1 MQIILFLKKQK
12 KYMKKLLL
20 LSCLFLSLTN
30 VTSQNFSTEKKKD
43 SQGYSYE
50 TVKNDK
56 TGVRVYTL
64 QNGLKVYL
72 AQNTDEPR
80 IQTYIPVRTGSN
92 NDPSDNTGLAHYLE
106 HMVFKGTS
114 KIGTQNWETEKKLI
128 AQISDLY
135 EQHKAETNPEKK
147 KALYKRIDEVSQEAS
162 KYSVANE
169 YDKLISS
176 LGAKGTNAHTYLE
189 ETVYKNNIPANELEK
204 WMIIEK
210 ERFSELVLRLFHT
223 ELEAVYEEYN
233 RAQDNDG
240 RIVNYEL
247 MSALFPATPYGQQT
261 TIGKPEHLKN
271 PSMVA
276 IHNYFN
282 TYYVPNNMA
291 VILVGDLDFDKTIKM
306 VDQYFGTFAYKE
318 LPKRKQT
325 VEKPMTSIVEREVK
339 SPTAERLMMAWRT
352 SGVGTKEAL
361 LADITSNILSN
372 SGEVGLINIDI
383 NQKQLALGAG
393 AYTSVFNDYGF
404 QALTISVKDGQSL
417 EDGKKLMLSEIE
429 KIKKGAFDDWMI
441 QAVINNMKLDRMK
454 NYESGDGLATS
465 LYRSFIEERSWNET
479 LSEINELSKISKADV
494 VKFAKSFYKD
504 NYVIVYKR
512 KGINDKLVRVSNPAI
527 TPIQLNRDSQSEF
540 YKNFATLKST
550 DLTPVYVDF
559 KKEIQTKKVKN
570 TNISFVK
577 NNTNT
582 ISNLYYI
589 FNMGSDH
596 NKKLSL
602 AMGMLDYLGT
612 DKISAEDIKKEFYK
626 IGVTYSVNVG
636 NDLSYIYLSGFE
648 SNLPKG
654 VAMLE
659 NLLRNVKPDQ
669 EVYNTTVTTI
679 LNTRVNSK
687 KRKENIMLALTNYAK
702 YGKDSRFRDILSE
715 KELKEMNVS
724 ELTDLL
730 KGIADYEHQIFF
742 YGNDLN
748 PIVDALEKNHNLNA
762 NKAIP
767 TPKVYQE
774 PATTNEVYFA
784 NYDMVQT
791 EMTRIAKGEKY
802 NSTLTGT
809 ANVFNS
815 YFGSGLSSIVF
826 QEIRESKS
834 LAYSARAYYGM
845 ANEKNLND
853 YMQVSIGTQANKLP
867 QAVDAISTL
876 LNDMP
881 KIEKQFNNAK
891 ESSLKQIAS
900 TRIIKTNIFF
910 NQMSL
915 KKLGF
920 DYDIRKDTY
929 KKIQNLTLEATN
941 DFFNKEVKTKKYNTA
956 IIGKKESIDF
966 EALTKLGTIEE
977 VSLEEIFNY

>member
-1 MQIILFLKKQK
+1 
-12 KYMKKLLL
+12 MKKLLL
-20 LSCLFLSLTN
+20 LSCLFLSLTS
-30 VTSQNFSTEKKKD
+30 VTSQTFSTEKKND

-56 TGVRVYTL
+56 TGVRIYTL
-64 QNGLKVYL
+64 KNGLKVYL
-72 AQNTDEPR
+72 AQNSDEPR
-80 IQTYIPVRTGSN
+80 IQTYIPIRTGSN

-128 AQISDLY
+128 AQISELY
-135 EQHKAETNPEKK
+135 EQHKAETDPEKK
-147 KALYKRIDEVSQEAS
+147 KAIYKRIDEVSQEAS

-176 LGAKGTNAHTYLE
+176 LGAKGTNAHTYLN

-247 MSALFPATPYGQQT
+247 MSALFPTTPYGQQT

-291 VILVGDLDFDKTIKM
+291 VVLVGDLDFDKTIKM
-306 VDQYFGTFAYKE
+306 VDKYFGTFAYKE
-318 LPKRKQT
+318 LPMKKLV
-325 VEKPMTSIVEREVK
+325 VEKPMTSIIEREVK
-339 SPTAERLMMAWRT
+339 SPTAERLTMAWRT
-352 SGVGTKEAL
+352 SGVGKKEAL

-372 SGEVGLINIDI
+372 SGNVGLIDIDI

-393 AYTSVFNDYGF
+393 AYSTTFNDYGY
-404 QALTISVKDGQSL
+404 QALVISVKEGQSL
-417 EDGKKLMLSEIE
+417 EEGKKLVLSEID
-429 KIKKGAFDDWMI
+429 KIKKGTFDDWMI

-465 LYRSFIEERSWNET
+465 LYRSFIDGRSWTET
-479 LSEINELSKISKADV
+479 LSEINELSKITKADV
-494 VKFAKSFYKD
+494 VKFANDFYKD
-504 NYVIVYKR
+504 NYVIINKR
-512 KGINDKLVRVSNPAI
+512 KGVNDKLVRVSNPGI
-527 TPIQLNRDSQSEF
+527 TPIQLNREAQSEF
-540 YKNFATLKST
+540 YKNFSKLTST
-550 DLTPVYVDF
+550 ELTPVYVDF

-570 TNISFVK
+570 TIVSFIK
-577 NNTNT
+577 NKTNS

-612 DKISAEDIKKEFYK
+612 DKMSAEDVKKEFYK
-626 IGVTYSVNVG
+626 IGVTYSVNAG
-636 NDLSYIYLSGFE
+636 SDLSYIYLSGLE

-654 VAMLE
+654 IALLE
-659 NLLRNVKPDQ
+659 NLLKNVKPDQ
-669 EVYNTTVTTI
+669 EVYNTTVATI

-687 KRKENIMLALTNYAK
+687 KRKENIMVALTSYAK

-715 KELKEMNVS
+715 KELKEMKAS

-730 KGIADYEHQIFF
+730 KDLTNYEHQIFF

-748 PIVDALEKNHNLNA
+748 PIVATLEKNHNLNA
-762 NKAIP
+762 GKIIP
-767 TPKVYQE
+767 SPKVYPE
-774 PATTNEVYFA
+774 PETTNKVYFA
-784 NYDMVQT
+784 NYDMVQA

-802 NSTLTGT
+802 NSNLTGT
-809 ANVFNS
+809 VNVFNS

-834 LAYSARAYYGM
+834 LAYSARAFYGI
-845 ANEKNLND
+845 ANEKKLSD

-867 QAVDAISTL
+867 QAVDAISAL
-876 LNDMP
+876 LTEMP

-891 ESSLKQIAS
+891 DSSLKQIAS

-920 DYDIRKDTY
+920 DYDIRKDIYAT
-929 KKIQNLTLEATN
+929 IQNLTLDSTN
-941 DFFNKEVKTKKYNTA
+941 DFFNKEVKPKKYNTA
-956 IIGKKESIDF
+956 IIGKKESLDF
-966 EALTKLGTIEE
+966 EALKKLGTIEE

>member
-1 MQIILFLKKQK
+1 
-12 KYMKKLLL
+12 MKKLVL
-20 LSCLFLSLTN
+20 LSSLFLSLTT
-30 VTSQNFSTEKKKD
+30 VSSQTFTTENKKD
-43 SQGYSYE
+43 AQGYAYE

-56 TGVRVYTL
+56 TGVRIYTL
-64 QNGLKVYL
+64 KNGLKVYL

-128 AQISDLY
+128 AQISELY
-135 EQHKAETNPEKK
+135 EQHKAETDPEKK
-147 KALYKRIDEVSQEAS
+147 KAIYKRIDEVSQEAS

-176 LGAKGTNAHTYLE
+176 LGAKGTNAHTYLN

-204 WMIIEK
+204 WMIVEK

-233 RAQDNDG
+233 RAQDNDS
-240 RIVNYEL
+240 RIVNYEM
-247 MSALFPATPYGQQT
+247 MSALFPTTPYGQQT
-261 TIGKPEHLKN
+261 TIGRPEHLKN

-306 VDQYFGTFAYKE
+306 VDKYFGTLAYKE
-318 LPKRKQT
+318 LPMKKLV
-325 VEKPMTSIVEREVK
+325 VEKPMTAIVEKEVK
-339 SPTAERLMMAWRT
+339 SPTAERLTMAWRT

-372 SGEVGLINIDI
+372 SGNVGLIDIDI

-393 AYTSVFNDYGF
+393 AYSTTFNDYGY
-404 QALTISVKDGQSL
+404 QALVISVKEGQSL
-417 EDGKKLMLSEIE
+417 EEGNKLVLSEID

-465 LYRSFIEERSWNET
+465 LYRSFIDGRSWTET
-479 LSEINELSKISKADV
+479 LSEINELSKITKADV
-494 VKFAKSFYKD
+494 VKFANDFYKD
-504 NYVIVYKR
+504 NYVIINKR
-512 KGINDKLVRVSNPAI
+512 KGVNDKLVRVSNPGI
-527 TPIQLNRDSQSEF
+527 TPIQLNREAQSEF
-540 YKNFATLKST
+540 YKKFSKLTST
-550 DLTPVYVDF
+550 ELTPVYVDF

-570 TNISFVK
+570 TPVSFIK
-577 NNTNT
+577 NNTNS

-602 AMGMLDYLGT
+602 AMGMLDFLGT
-612 DKISAEDIKKEFYK
+612 DKMSAEDVKKEFYK
-626 IGVTYSVNVG
+626 IGVTYSVNAG
-636 NDLSYIYLSGFE
+636 SDLSYIYLSGLE

-654 VAMLE
+654 IALLE
-659 NLLRNVKPDQ
+659 NLLKNVKPDQ

-687 KRKENIMLALTNYAK
+687 KRKENIMVALTSYAK
-702 YGKDSRFRDILSE
+702 FGKDSRFRDILSE
-715 KELKEMNVS
+715 KELKEMKAS

-730 KGIADYEHQIFF
+730 KDLTNYEHQIFF
-742 YGNDLN
+742 YGTDLN
-748 PIVDALEKNHNLNA
+748 PIVAALEKNHNLNA
-762 NKAIP
+762 SKIIP
-767 TPKVYQE
+767 SPKVYPE
-774 PATTNEVYFA
+774 PETTNKVYFA
-784 NYDMVQT
+784 NYDMVQA

-802 NSTLTGT
+802 NSNLTGT
-809 ANVFNS
+809 VNVFNS

-834 LAYSARAYYGM
+834 LAYSARALYGI
-845 ANEKNLND
+845 ANDKKLSD

-867 QAVDAISTL
+867 QAVDAISAL
-876 LNDMP
+876 LTEMP

-891 ESSLKQIAS
+891 DSSLKQIAS

-920 DYDIRKDTY
+920 DYDIRKDIYAT
-929 KKIQNLTLEATN
+929 IQNLTLDTTN

-956 IIGKKESIDF
+956 IIGKKESLDF
-966 EALTKLGTIEE
+966 EALKKLGTIEE

>member
-1 MQIILFLKKQK
+1 
-12 KYMKKLLL
+12 MKKLLL
-20 LSCLFLSLTN
+20 LSCLFLSLTSA
-30 VTSQNFSTEKKKD
+30 TSQNFTTEKKKD
-43 SQGYSYE
+43 PQGYSYE

-135 EQHKAETNPEKK
+135 EQHKAETDPEKK
-147 KALYKRIDEVSQEAS
+147 KAIYKRIDEVSQEAS

-204 WMIIEK
+204 WMAIEK

-247 MSALFPATPYGQQT
+247 MSALFPTTPYGQQT

-282 TYYVPNNMA
+282 MYYVPNNMA
-291 VILVGDLDFDKTIKM
+291 VVLVGDLDFDKTIKM
-306 VDQYFGTFAYKE
+306 VDQYFGKFAYKE
-318 LPKRKQT
+318 LPMKKLV
-325 VEKPMTSIVEREVK
+325 VEKPMISIVEREVK

-361 LADITSNILSN
+361 LSDITSSILSN
-372 SGEVGLINIDI
+372 PGEVGLINIDI

-393 AYTSVFNDYGF
+393 AYSSVFNNYGY

-417 EDGKKLMLSEIE
+417 EDGKKLLLSEID
-429 KIKKGAFDDWMI
+429 KIKKGEFDEWMI

-465 LYRSFIEERSWNET
+465 LYRSFIEGRNWTET

-494 VKFAKSFYKD
+494 VKFANTFYKD

-512 KGINDKLVRVSNPAI
+512 KGVNDKLVRVSNPSI

-540 YKNFATLKST
+540 YKNFSKLTST
-550 DLTPVYVDF
+550 DLTPIYVDF

-612 DKISAEDIKKEFYK
+612 DKMSAEDVKKEFYK
-626 IGVTYSVNVG
+626 IGVTYSVNAG
-636 NDLSYIYLSGFE
+636 NDLSYIYLSGLE

-654 VAMLE
+654 VALLE
-659 NLLRNVKPDQ
+659 NLLKNVKPDQ
-669 EVYNTTVTTI
+669 EVYNTTVATI

-724 ELTDLL
+724 ELTNLL
-730 KGIADYEHQIFF
+730 KGLTDYEHQIFF

-748 PIVDALEKNHNLNA
+748 PIVAALEKNHNLNA
-762 NKAIP
+762 AKAIP

-784 NYDMVQT
+784 NYDMVQA

-802 NSTLTGT
+802 NSNLTGT

-876 LNDMP
+876 LNEMP

-910 NQMSL
+910 NQLSL

-929 KKIQNLTLEATN
+929 KNIQNLSLDATN

-956 IIGKKESIDF
+956 IIGKKESLDF
-966 EALTKLGTIEE
+966 EALKKLGTIEE

>member
-1 MQIILFLKKQK
+1 
-12 KYMKKLLL
+12 MKKLVL
-20 LSCLFLSLTN
+20 LSCLFLSLTS
-30 VTSQNFSTEKKKD
+30 VRSQTFTTEKKKD
-43 SQGYSYE
+43 AQGYTYE

-64 QNGLKVYL
+64 KNGLKVYL
-72 AQNTDEPR
+72 AKNTDEPR

-128 AQISDLY
+128 DQISELY
-135 EQHKAETNPEKK
+135 KQHKAETDPEKK
-147 KALYKRIDEVSQEAS
+147 KAIYKRIDEVSQEAS

-176 LGAKGTNAHTYLE
+176 LGAKGTNAHTYLN

-204 WMIIEK
+204 WMIVEK

-247 MSALFPATPYGQQT
+247 MSALFPTTPYGQQT

-291 VILVGDLDFDKTIKM
+291 VVLVGDLDFDKTIKM
-306 VDQYFGTFAYKE
+306 VDKYFGTFAYKE
-318 LPKRKQT
+318 LPMKKLV
-325 VEKPMTSIVEREVK
+325 VEKPMTAIVEKEVK
-339 SPTAERLMMAWRT
+339 SPTAERLTMAWRT

-372 SGEVGLINIDI
+372 SGNVGLIDIDI

-393 AYTSVFNDYGF
+393 AYSTTFNDYGY
-404 QALTISVKDGQSL
+404 QALVISVKEGQSL
-417 EDGKKLMLSEIE
+417 EEGKKLVLSEID

-465 LYRSFIEERSWNET
+465 LYRSFIDGRSWTET
-479 LSEINELSKISKADV
+479 LSEINELSKITKADV
-494 VKFAKSFYKD
+494 VKFANDFYKD
-504 NYVIVYKR
+504 NYVIINKR
-512 KGINDKLVRVSNPAI
+512 KGVNDKLVRVSNPGI
-527 TPIQLNRDSQSEF
+527 TPIQLNREAQSEF
-540 YKNFATLKST
+540 YKNFSKLTST
-550 DLTPVYVDF
+550 ELTPVYVDF

-570 TNISFVK
+570 TTVSFIK
-577 NNTNT
+577 NNTNA

-612 DKISAEDIKKEFYK
+612 DKMSAEDVKKEFYK
-626 IGVTYSVNVG
+626 IGVTYSVNAG
-636 NDLSYIYLSGFE
+636 SDLSYIYLSGLE

-654 VAMLE
+654 IALLE
-659 NLLRNVKPDQ
+659 NLLKNVKPDQ
-669 EVYNTTVTTI
+669 EVYNTTVATI

-687 KRKENIMLALTNYAK
+687 KRKENIMVALTSYAK

-715 KELKEMNVS
+715 KELKEMKAS

-730 KGIADYEHQIFF
+730 KGLTDYEHQIFF
-742 YGNDLN
+742 YGTDLN
-748 PIVDALEKNHNLNA
+748 PIVAALEKNHNLNA
-762 NKAIP
+762 SKIIP
-767 TPKVYQE
+767 SPKVYPE
-774 PATTNEVYFA
+774 PETTNKVYFS
-784 NYDMVQT
+784 NYDMVQA

-802 NSTLTGT
+802 NSNLTGT
-809 ANVFNS
+809 VNVFNS

-834 LAYSARAYYGM
+834 LAYSARAFYGI
-845 ANEKNLND
+845 ANEKKLSD

-867 QAVDAISTL
+867 QTVDAISAL
-876 LNDMP
+876 LTEMP

-891 ESSLKQIAS
+891 DSSLKQIAS

-920 DYDIRKDTY
+920 DYDIRKDIYAT
-929 KKIQNLTLEATN
+929 IQNLTLDSTN

-956 IIGKKESIDF
+956 IIGKKESLDF
-966 EALTKLGTIEE
+966 EALKKLGIIEE

>member
-1 MQIILFLKKQK
+1 MTALNAQ
-12 KYMKKLLL
+12 
-20 LSCLFLSLTN
+20 S
-30 VTSQNFSTEKKKD
+30 FSTEKKKD
-43 SQGYSYE
+43 AQGYTYE

-64 QNGLKVYL
+64 KNGLKVYL

-92 NDPSDNTGLAHYLE
+92 NDPADNTGLAHYLE

-114 KIGTQNWETEKKLI
+114 KIGTQDWATEKGLI

-135 EQHKAETNPEKK
+135 EQHKAETDPEKK

-176 LGAKGTNAHTYLE
+176 LGAKGTNAHTSLN

-204 WMIIEK
+204 WMVVEK

-223 ELEAVYEEYN
+223 ELEAVYEEFN
-233 RAQDNDG
+233 RSQDNDG
-240 RIVNYEL
+240 RLVNFEL
-247 MSALFPATPYGQQT
+247 MNALFPITPYGQQT
-261 TIGKPEHLKN
+261 TIGKSEHLKN

-291 VILVGDLDFDKTIKM
+291 VVLVGDLDFDKTIKM
-306 VDQYFGTFAYKE
+306 VDQYFGTFQYKE
-318 LPKRKQT
+318 LPMKKMLSEQ
-325 VEKPMTSIVEREVK
+325 PMTAIVKREVK

-361 LADITSNILSN
+361 LADITSSILSN
-372 SGEVGLINIDI
+372 AGDVGLIDIDI
-383 NQKQLALGAG
+383 NQNQKALSAG
-393 AYTSVFNDYGF
+393 AFSSAFNDYGY
-404 QALTISVKDGQSL
+404 LGLSISVKEGQSL
-417 EDGKKLMLSEIE
+417 DEGKSLLLSEVD
-429 KIKKGAFDDWMI
+429 KIKKGNFDEWMI
-441 QAVINNMKLDRMK
+441 PAVINNMKLDRMK
-454 NYESGDGLATS
+454 TFESGDGLATS
-465 LYRSFIEERSWNET
+465 LYRSFIEGRSWAET
-479 LSEINELSKISKADV
+479 LSEINELSKITKADV
-494 VKFAKSFYKD
+494 VKFANDFCKD
-504 NYVIVYKR
+504 NYVAIYKT
-512 KGINDKLVRVSNPAI
+512 KGVNDKLVRVSNPGI
-527 TPIQLNRDSQSEF
+527 TPVQLNRDAQSEF
-540 YKNFATLKST
+540 YKKFAALKT
-550 DLTPVYVDF
+550 ADLAPVFVDF

-570 TNISFVK
+570 TDISFVK

-602 AMGMLDYLGT
+602 AMSLLDYLGT
-612 DKISAEDIKKEFYK
+612 DKLSAEDVKKEFYK
-626 IGVTYSVNVG
+626 IGVSYSVNAG
-636 NDLSYIYLSGFE
+636 NDLSYITLTGLE

-654 VAMLE
+654 IELLE
-659 NLLRNVKPDQ
+659 SLLKNVKPDQ
-669 EVYNTTVTTI
+669 EVYNTTVSTI
-679 LNTRVNSK
+679 LNTRANAK
-687 KRKENIMLALTNYAK
+687 KRKENIIGALVNYAK

-715 KELKEMNVS
+715 KELKEMNVA
-724 ELTDLL
+724 ELTDQL
-730 KGIADYEHQIFF
+730 KGLNDYQHQIFF
-742 YGNDLN
+742 YGSDLN
-748 PIVDALEKNHNLNA
+748 PIVKALEKNHNLAA

-767 TPKVYQE
+767 SPKVYTE
-774 PATTNEVYFA
+774 PETTEKVYFA

-802 NSTLTGT
+802 NPALAGT
-809 ANVFNS
+809 VNVFNG

-834 LAYSARAYYGM
+834 LAYSANATYRLPA
-845 ANEKNLND
+845 EKNLSD

-867 QAVDAISTL
+867 QAVDAFSAL
-876 LNDMP
+876 LNEMP
-881 KIEKQFNNAK
+881 RIDKQFNNAK
-891 ESSLKQIAS
+891 DSSLKQIAS
-900 TRIIKTNIFF
+900 SRIIKTSIFF
-910 NQMSL
+910 NQMNV

-920 DYDIRKDTY
+920 DYDIRKDIY
-929 KKIQNLTLEATN
+929 SDIQNLTLDKTN

-956 IIGKKESIDF
+956 IIGKKESLDF
-966 EALTKLGTIEE
+966 EALKKLGTVEE
-977 VSLEEIFNY
+977 ISLEEIFNY